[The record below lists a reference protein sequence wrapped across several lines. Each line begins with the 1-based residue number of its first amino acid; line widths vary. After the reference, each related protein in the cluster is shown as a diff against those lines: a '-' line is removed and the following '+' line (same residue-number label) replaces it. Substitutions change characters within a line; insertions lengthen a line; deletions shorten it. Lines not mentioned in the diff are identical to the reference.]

1 MNIESTNKL
10 PPPSHVNEYRA
21 LGVVRGR
28 YYPSVE
34 DFYTGIL
41 VTDGAIIPASVLK
54 RKSNITPDAIE
65 DELLFSVYPRT
76 NKDQGNT
83 LTLQL
88 VKFRKEPL
96 ETDNYFSVRG
106 NLTAILEDQILI
118 RIQRNDNKDKA
129 FYLGIKGTLPDDG
142 VKKFWD
148 LDCVREGNFLKLV
161 KAQIVDEQEKTDTL
175 LADKPIEENPKL
187 VKANVLAQPNLQ
199 GAEPINQT
207 NKNQEKVTVVRSEV
221 TLKFNEMPPAEPAPE
236 KKVKMTLAD
245 ENGNQFIVLLNAKSY
260 RKAQEA
266 AATYPKYAGS
276 VSGKLGKLTA
286 DGFEVLEAGIKV
298 FEVKPKEKEEVA

>member
-1 MNIESTNKL
+1 MNTESTNKF
-10 PPPSHVNEYRA
+10 PPPSHENEYRA

-34 DFYTGIL
+34 DFHQGIL
-41 VTDGAIIPASVLK
+41 VTDGAIIPAFVLQ
-54 RKSNITPDAIE
+54 RKTNITPEAIE

-76 NKDQGNT
+76 NKEQGNA

-88 VKFRKEPL
+88 VKFRTEPL
-96 ETDNYFSVRG
+96 ETDNYFSIRG
-106 NLTAILEDQILI
+106 NLTAIIEDQILI

-148 LDCVREGNFLKLV
+148 LDCVREGNILKLV
-161 KAQIVDEQEKTDTL
+161 KAQLIEQSEKTDTQKVN
-175 LADKPIEENPKL
+175 KPIVEKPKS
-187 VKANVLAQPNLQ
+187 VKPNVLAQSKIQ
-199 GAEPINQT
+199 EAEPANHT
-207 NKNQEKVTVVRSEV
+207 NKNQEKVTIVRSEI
-221 TLKFNEMPPAEPAPE
+221 TLKFNEIPSAEPAPD

-245 ENGNQFIVLLNAKSY
+245 ENGNKFIVLLNGKSY
-260 RKAQEA
+260 RKAQESA
-266 AATYPKYAGS
+266 ASYPKYAGS
-276 VSGKLGKLTA
+276 VSGKLGKLTT

-298 FEVKPKEKEEVA
+298 FEIKPKEKEEVA